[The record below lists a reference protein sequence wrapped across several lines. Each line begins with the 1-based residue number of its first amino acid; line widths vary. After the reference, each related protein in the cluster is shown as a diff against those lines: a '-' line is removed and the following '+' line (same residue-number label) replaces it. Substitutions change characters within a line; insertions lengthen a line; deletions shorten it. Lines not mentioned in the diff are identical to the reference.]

1 VTPLSRA
8 CVTLYWNSIVTLCL
22 IPFLILNV
30 KLWRD
35 LEAWVRGRSKSLKMV
50 LFESLDT
57 VYYLHSVVTMAV
69 SCIILEIK

>member
-1 VTPLSRA
+1 
-8 CVTLYWNSIVTLCL
+8 
-22 IPFLILNV
+22 LNV

-69 SCIILEIK
+69 SCIISEIKWGICRTSRFFHTLFIWCPS

>member
-1 VTPLSRA
+1 
-8 CVTLYWNSIVTLCL
+8 
-22 IPFLILNV
+22 LNV

-69 SCIILEIK
+69 SCIISEIK